1 MFRNIATRFTLFKV
15 RVQTVLR
22 RVPLSAAIHGIAAT
36 LHAANG
42 DYAEAV
48 TALCLAIAAAR
59 HH

>member
-1 MFRNIATRFTLFKV
+1 
-15 RVQTVLR
+15 
-22 RVPLSAAIHGIAAT
+22 LSAAIHGIAAT